1 MARDLVTVGADRLF
15 SICGVDFSHNV
26 HHDNAKLVGRPLSI
40 AGLDPPGALP
50 YICRWC
56 KKVLC
61 MEVKPFVTITVAT
74 PRGRCRWASPVEGI
88 VDLAVKVKPVQMAD
102 VDGLA
107 RAAPSPNLNSGVA
120 MPVVRWIVAKSGD
133 GVVGGAVCGELAK
146 FGDDMSVD
154 ILRGMVTLKD
164 WIPSVRGGGTAP
176 TGTARHTAKA
186 QMTKLMM
193 EFMTGAL

>member
-1 MARDLVTVGADRLF
+1 
-15 SICGVDFSHNV
+15 
-26 HHDNAKLVGRPLSI
+26 
-40 AGLDPPGALP
+40 
-50 YICRWC
+50 
-56 KKVLC
+56 
-61 MEVKPFVTITVAT
+61 
-74 PRGRCRWASPVEGI
+74 
-88 VDLAVKVKPVQMAD
+88 
-102 VDGLA
+102 
-107 RAAPSPNLNSGVA
+107 